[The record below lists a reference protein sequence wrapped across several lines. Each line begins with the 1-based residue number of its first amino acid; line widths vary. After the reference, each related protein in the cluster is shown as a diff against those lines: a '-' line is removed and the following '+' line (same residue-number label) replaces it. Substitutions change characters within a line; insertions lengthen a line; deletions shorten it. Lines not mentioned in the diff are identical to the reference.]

1 MGKQSCR
8 CRLLFLAHQHQV
20 GFAVLVSDCSIGAE
34 RQQIFY
40 RALQPAACIMHRRSL
55 REILQ
60 VEGTMMII
68 LLLFVQKQNLRS

>member
-1 MGKQSCR
+1 
-8 CRLLFLAHQHQV
+8 
-20 GFAVLVSDCSIGAE
+20 
-34 RQQIFY
+34 
-40 RALQPAACIMHRRSL
+40 MHRRSL